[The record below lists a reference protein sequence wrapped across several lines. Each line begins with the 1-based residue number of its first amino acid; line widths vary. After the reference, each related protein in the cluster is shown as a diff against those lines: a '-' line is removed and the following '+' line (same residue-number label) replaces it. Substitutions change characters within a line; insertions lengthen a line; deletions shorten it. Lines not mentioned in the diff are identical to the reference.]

1 MLDVLV
7 GFEYTCLS
15 FPNWI
20 LSLLYAGSRDERVG
34 SILINSIA
42 IASFS
47 KLHKV
52 NNNNNNDDDD
62 DDDDDDKLPCWTI
75 FSESGGE

>member
-1 MLDVLV
+1 MV
-7 GFEYTCLS
+7 
-15 FPNWI
+15 
-20 LSLLYAGSRDERVG
+20 

-62 DDDDDDKLPCWTI
+62 DDDDDDDKLPCWTI
-75 FSESGGE
+75 FSESGGK